1 MDDLCN
7 DIFKNP
13 NKKPK
18 KNASNQGDKRI
29 GYCQILQV

>member
-7 DIFKNP
+7 DIFKNQ
-13 NKKPK
+13 NKQK